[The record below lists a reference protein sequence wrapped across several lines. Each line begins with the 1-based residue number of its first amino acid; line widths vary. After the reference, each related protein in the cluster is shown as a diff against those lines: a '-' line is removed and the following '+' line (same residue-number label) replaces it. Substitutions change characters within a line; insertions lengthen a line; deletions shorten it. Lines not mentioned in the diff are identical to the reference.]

1 MRLITFQ
8 DKYVLNSLENKNI
21 YECNKIF
28 FESKYNDLYNKF
40 TNRMKE
46 SLGIDMNRR
55 VIPIWC
61 WVIQK
66 DLELNIDIINE
77 LYDREIPKCNNLVM
91 LELDVPKEFL
101 FISNYDLWSDY
112 LFRIVFENK
121 LEFSYEEIDKLFEK
135 VKGAKLQ
142 ASIPFITKEF
152 IKSSKIFNNY
162 IDRDYT
168 QTDEWIAREKK
179 KRGEDKFDKDFC
191 GD

>member
-21 YECNKIF
+21 YECDKIF

-66 DLELNIDIINE
+66 DLELNIDVINE
-77 LYDREIPKCNNLVM
+77 LYDREIP
-91 LELDVPKEFL
+91 
-101 FISNYDLWSDY
+101 
-112 LFRIVFENK
+112 
-121 LEFSYEEIDKLFEK
+121 
-135 VKGAKLQ
+135 
-142 ASIPFITKEF
+142 
-152 IKSSKIFNNY
+152 
-162 IDRDYT
+162 
-168 QTDEWIAREKK
+168 
-179 KRGEDKFDKDFC
+179 
-191 GD
+191 